1 MRKGLWDVE
10 RCVMRVSQHAFER
23 LVADALDGLPDVI
36 LRMLDNVAVV
46 VADEPTV
53 HQRQRIHLADN
64 EVLLGLYE
72 GIPRTERTA
81 GYGAVLPDK
90 VTIFQR
96 AIEAHCDSEA
106 ALIAEVRHTV
116 VHELAHHLG
125 ISDERLIAIGFEN
138 DPDDADG
145 SGR

>member
-1 MRKGLWDVE
+1 M
-10 RCVMRVSQHAFER
+10 MRVSHRAFEQ
-23 LVADALDGLPDVI
+23 LVADALDGLPDAI

-46 VADEPTV
+46 VADEPTP
-53 HQRQRIHLADN
+53 HQQARMRLARD

-72 GIPRTERTA
+72 GIPLTERTS

-96 AIEAHCDSEA
+96 AIEAECVTEDELVDA
-106 ALIAEVRHTV
+106 VRHTV

-125 ISDERLIAIGFEN
+125 ISDARLIELGYEE
-138 DPDDADG
+138 DSYGMDEDE
-145 SGR
+145 R

>member
-1 MRKGLWDVE
+1 
-10 RCVMRVSQHAFER
+10 MRVSHRAFER
-23 LVADALDGLPDVI
+23 LVADALDGLPDTI

-46 VADEPTV
+46 VADEPTA
-53 HQRQRIHLADN
+53 HQLARMRLAAD

-72 GIPRTERTA
+72 GIPRTERGS

-96 AIEAHCDSEA
+96 AIEAECETEDELVEA
-106 ALIAEVRHTV
+106 VRHTV

-125 ISDERLIAIGFEN
+125 ISDARLIELGYEE
-138 DPDDADG
+138 DPYGMDEDE
-145 SGR
+145 R

>member
-1 MRKGLWDVE
+1 
-10 RCVMRVSQHAFER
+10 MRVGHRAFER
-23 LVADALDGLPDVI
+23 LVADALDGLPDAI

-46 VADEPTV
+46 VADEPTA
-53 HQRQRIHLADN
+53 HQMERVGLGAD

-72 GIPRTERTA
+72 GIPLTERTS

-96 AIEAHCDSEA
+96 AIEDECETEDELVDA
-106 ALIAEVRHTV
+106 VRHTV

-125 ISDERLIAIGFEN
+125 ISDERLIDLGFEE
-138 DPDDADG
+138 DPCSDDGEDE
-145 SGR
+145 R

>member
-1 MRKGLWDVE
+1 M
-10 RCVMRVSQHAFER
+10 MRVGQRAFET
-23 LVADALDGLPDVI
+23 LVADALDGLPDAI

-46 VADEPTV
+46 VADEPTA
-53 HQRQRIHLADN
+53 HQQRCVCLADD

-72 GIPRTERTA
+72 GIPRTERTS

-96 AIEAHCDSEA
+96 AIEAQCDSEA
-106 ALIAEVRHTV
+106 ALVEAVRHTV

-125 ISDERLIAIGFEN
+125 ISDERLIAIGFED
-138 DPDDADG
+138 DPDGADG
-145 SGR
+145 GGR

>member
-1 MRKGLWDVE
+1 M
-10 RCVMRVSQHAFER
+10 MRVGQHAFER
-23 LVADALDGLPDVI
+23 LVADALDGLPDAI

-46 VADEPTV
+46 VADVPTA
-53 HQRQRIHLADN
+53 HQQQRVHLADD

-72 GIPRTERTA
+72 GIPRTERTS
-81 GYGAVLPDK
+81 GCGAVLPDK

-96 AIEAHCDSEA
+96 AIESQCDSEA

-125 ISDERLIAIGFEN
+125 ISVERLIAIGFED
-138 DPDDADG
+138 DPDDADRG
-145 SGR
+145 GR

>member
-1 MRKGLWDVE
+1 M
-10 RCVMRVSQHAFER
+10 MRVSQHAFET
-23 LVADALDGLPDVI
+23 LVADALDGLPDAI

-53 HQRQRIHLADN
+53 HQRQRVRLADD

-125 ISDERLIAIGFEN
+125 ISDERLIAIGFED
-138 DPDDADG
+138 DPDGADG